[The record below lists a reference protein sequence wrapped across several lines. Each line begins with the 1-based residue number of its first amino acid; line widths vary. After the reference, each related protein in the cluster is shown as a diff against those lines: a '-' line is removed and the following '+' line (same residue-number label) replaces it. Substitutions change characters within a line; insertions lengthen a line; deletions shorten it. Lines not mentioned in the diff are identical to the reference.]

1 MTVAAQAGRIPGVT
15 AIDHIAYNVP
25 HLDEAIAFFVAAL
38 GCRMLSIS
46 TPRPFQDHADSSV
59 VAALLRYDDRLTI
72 ELLEFHLPGQNT
84 RQPTLTDTSGYH
96 LALAVRDIDA
106 AVNHLHALPGVQ
118 VGPVDAAPDGRR
130 RVFFRTPW
138 GMPMQL
144 LTSLESG
151 GRAVGQ

>member
-38 GCRMLSIS
+38 GCRVLSIS
-46 TPRPFQDHADSSV
+46 TPRPFQQHADSSV
-59 VAALLRYDDRLTI
+59 VAALLRYGESLTI
-72 ELLEFHLPGQNT
+72 ELLEFHLPGQHT
-84 RQPTLTDTSGYH
+84 HQPALTDAGGYH
-96 LALAVRDIDA
+96 LALAVRDLAA
-106 AVNHLHALPGVQ
+106 AVAHLRALPGVE
-118 VGPVDAAPDGRR
+118 VGLVDAAPDGRR

-144 LTSLESG
+144 LAE
-151 GRAVGQ
+151 RA

>member
-38 GCRMLSIS
+38 GCRVLSIS
-46 TPRPFQDHADSSV
+46 TPRPFQQHADSSV
-59 VAALLRYDDRLTI
+59 VAALLRYDDSLTI
-72 ELLEFHLPGQNT
+72 ELLEFHLPGQHT
-84 RQPTLTDTSGYH
+84 HQPALTDAGGYH
-96 LALAVRDIDA
+96 LALAVRDLDA
-106 AVNHLHALPGVQ
+106 AVAHLRALPGVE
-118 VGPVDAAPDGRR
+118 VGSIDVAPNGRR

-144 LTSLESG
+144 LAE
-151 GRAVGQ
+151 RA